1 MASLLNLKIVTPK
14 GVIWSGEVNSVTLPG
29 IEGELG
35 VLPGHIP
42 LATRISAGELSV
54 QQGTK
59 NFFLAVGDGFVEVFE
74 NNVSV
79 LTDMAI
85 QADGIDE
92 AQAILAQQQAEAR
105 LKQQL
110 SDEEV
115 AAAQAALAQ
124 SAALLRVKKTRV
136 K

>member
-1 MASLLNLKIVTPK
+1 MAV
-14 GVIWSGEVNSVTLPG
+14 
-29 IEGELG
+29 
-35 VLPGHIP
+35 
-42 LATRISAGELSV
+42 
-54 QQGTK
+54 
-59 NFFLAVGDGFVEVFE
+59 
-74 NNVSV
+74 
-79 LTDMAI
+79 